1 MSLKFFHVLFVVLA
15 TLLSVGFAVW
25 SFAQA
30 AAGAGGLY
38 RVLGILALVVAVAL
52 VVYGR
57 WFLKKMKDVSYL

>member
-1 MSLKFFHVLFVVLA
+1 MSLKFFHVLFVVLS

-25 SFAQA
+25 SFGQA
-30 AAGAGGLY
+30 VAGAGGLY
-38 RVLGILALVVAVAL
+38 WVLGVLGLVVAVAL